1 MYQLY
6 IGNKN
11 YSSWSLR
18 PWLLMTHFGIAFEE
32 KLVSV
37 AGRGANDLHRA
48 YSSNGLVPC
57 LHDDGFQ
64 VWDTLAI
71 AEFLHDAHPELNIWP
86 LDKKARARARS
97 VSAEM
102 HSGFSALRNAM
113 GMNIKFRLKGKP
125 ATSEV
130 AADIERIQAIWR
142 EARRDFAGDKPYLFG
157 DFSAAD
163 AMFAPVVWRFVTY
176 NVELDEN
183 AQKYVETMLAH
194 PAMQA
199 WQAAA
204 LAETTALHYDAEV
217 FEQYGGAR

>member
-32 KLVSV
+32 KLVPLTG
-37 AGRGANDLHRA
+37 AGTHTA

-57 LHDDGFQ
+57 LHDDDFQ

-86 LDKKARARARS
+86 TDKKARARARS
-97 VSAEM
+97 ISAEM
-102 HSGFSALRNAM
+102 HSGFAAMRNAM
-113 GMNIKFRLKGKP
+113 TMNIKFRLKGTTP
-125 ATSEV
+125 SADV
-130 AADIERIQAIWR
+130 AANITRIQAIWTD
-142 EARRDFAGDKPYLFG
+142 ARRDFAGDKPYLFG

-163 AMFAPVVWRFVTY
+163 AMFAPVVWRFETY
-176 NVELDEN
+176 NVPLDAV
-183 AQKYVETMLAH
+183 AQDYVNTMLAH

-199 WQAAA
+199 WKVGA
-204 LAETTALHYDAEV
+204 LADESLAHYDV
-217 FEQYGGAR
+217 VLEQYGGVR